1 MKFLRYISFVAAAL
15 AMFSCQ
21 EVDKTCALPADK
33 VEAPVLDEHSDII
46 VDADN
51 LSSEVTFTWSAVDYG
66 YPAAVSYALYAVY
79 GEAEPY
85 QIGESHSTSYT
96 LTKETLNNAL
106 VNSKGLAVPAET
118 TSTVFFYIVSSIAT
132 GNDDS
137 YAKKSEPIAL
147 QVTTIKS
154 TSAPWIRRPLYVPG
168 SHQGWVPDTAPVLW
182 ETGENTDVYEG
193 LVYLVPAEAA
203 AVDCEF
209 KFCPNPSWDGNL
221 GGNLTAMTNEGN
233 PANITAAKGLYWI
246 KVTLESDHSTGSVK
260 LTPVTQVGVT
270 GTAIGAWPDD
280 KNPNPDLV
288 LKLAGLPED
297 YTAEGAEALHNA
309 AVNAQIWEGV
319 CDDCKGGEFKFRLN
333 ADWDLGLNWGGDN
346 LEHINFNGSNCKTN
360 LTGKVRFK
368 INFHGDIDALAE
380 DATNPSPVSA
390 TVENVE

>member
-33 VEAPVLDEHSDII
+33 VEVPVLDEHSDII

-118 TSTVFFYIVSSIAT
+118 TSTVFFYIVSSIST
-132 GNDDS
+132 GSDDS
-137 YAKKSEPIAL
+137 YDKKSEPIAL

-168 SHQGWVPDTAPVLW
+168 AHQGWSPATAPVLW

-193 LVYLVPAEAA
+193 LVYLVSAKATD
-203 AVDCEF
+203 VDCEF
-209 KFCPNPSWDGNL
+209 KFTDQPDWNAGANLGTNLDALENGGGSGNL
-221 GGNLTAMTNEGN
+221 KT
-233 PANITAAKGLYWI
+233 AKGLYWI

-333 ADWDLGLNWGGDN
+333 ADWGLNWGGDN

-360 LTGKVRFK
+360 LTGKVRFT
-368 INFHGDIDALAE
+368 IDFHGDIAALAE
-380 DATNPSPVSA
+380 DAANPSPVSA
-390 TVENVE
+390 TVEKVE